1 MSASKDPIL
10 VTGATG
16 KQGGATARHLLAHG
30 HSVRALVRDTES
42 AAAQE
47 LSKLG
52 AELAVG
58 DFDEPATLRTA
69 VAGVRGV
76 FAVPPSPMDPTSEAK
91 DMEARRGVHL
101 VEAARTAGVDHVV
114 FTGIGS
120 FSGGERIA
128 AGKDAIEQAVITSG
142 MRYTLLRPVR
152 FMENYL
158 VRGAP
163 VDGISDG
170 VHRHL
175 FAPDHPV
182 QMIAVDDVG
191 FIAALAFTEP
201 ERFHGRILELAGDE
215 QTPAAA
221 TARISEVT
229 GVPVRYHQIIGS
241 ELAALGEPIT
251 SVARLVGGGGAG
263 WHADIHALRVIHPG
277 LRTFDSWLAETGAA
291 QLKSLLDGAA
301 TG

>member
-1 MSASKDPIL
+1 MSESNGPIL

-30 HSVRALVRDTES
+30 HPVRALVRDTET
-42 AAAQE
+42 AAARE
-47 LSKLG
+47 LSRLG
-52 AELAVG
+52 AELVAG
-58 DFDEPATLRTA
+58 DFDAPATLRTA
-69 VAGVRGV
+69 VAGARGV
-76 FAVPPSPMDPTSEAK
+76 FAVPPSPMDPTSDAK
-91 DMEARRGVHL
+91 DLEARRGVHL
-101 VEAARTAGVDHVV
+101 VEAARAAGVDHFV

-128 AGKDAIEQAVITSG
+128 AGKDVIEQAVIAGG

-163 VDGISDG
+163 IDGISGG

-182 QMIAVDDVG
+182 QMIAVDDIGV
-191 FIAALAFTEP
+191 IAALAFAEP

-215 QTPAAA
+215 QTPTAA
-221 TARISEVT
+221 TARISEAT
-229 GVPVRYHQIIGS
+229 GIPVRYHQLTGA
-241 ELAALGEPIT
+241 EVAALGEPIA
-251 SVARLVGGGGAG
+251 SVARLVGDGGAG
-263 WHADIHALRVIHPG
+263 WHADIQALRVIHPG
-277 LRTFDSWLAETGAA
+277 LRTFADWLAETGAA
-291 QLKSLLDGAA
+291 QLKSLLDGSA